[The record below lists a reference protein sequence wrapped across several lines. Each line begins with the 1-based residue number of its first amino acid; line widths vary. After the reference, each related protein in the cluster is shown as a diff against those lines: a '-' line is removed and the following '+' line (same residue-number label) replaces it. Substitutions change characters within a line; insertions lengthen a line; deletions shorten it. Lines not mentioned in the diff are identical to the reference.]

1 MGKVRFYVII
11 LYRFVFFL
19 NGVEVEGGVDVFV
32 DEVFLDEGGVDV
44 FVSVGEVYGFWSINY
59 IEDVQVVGEFG
70 GVRGMYNFV
79 ENEL

>member
-1 MGKVRFYVII
+1 MGKVCFYVII

-44 FVSVGEVYGFWSINY
+44 FVSVGEVYGFWSIKKFY
-59 IEDVQVVGEFG
+59 
-70 GVRGMYNFV
+70 
-79 ENEL
+79 L

>member
-19 NGVEVEGGVDVFV
+19 NGVDVFV